1 MQYTYI
7 IAKNNICLDELYS
20 HISYAIDTQKFA
32 DLVDIVNAFVTIYSR
47 YSEKTNLTI
56 FSNKFCLS
64 FLLKFFSKSDLIS
77 QDDFEAEQKATWSC
91 FLNMVLAGVLVIKPV
106 GVGAYNVC
114 ETIQMN
120 LETVIENF
128 DIDRALWESAE
139 RTLKQ
144 LFIPV

>member
-32 DLVDIVNAFVTIYSR
+32 DLVNIVNAFVTIYSR
-47 YSEKTNLTI
+47 YTEKTNLTI

-91 FLNMVLAGVLVIKPV
+91 FLNMVLAGLMVIKPV
-106 GVGAYNVC
+106 SVDTFNVC

-120 LETVIENF
+120 LDTLIDNF
-128 DIDRALWESAE
+128 DIDKGLWEKSE
-139 RTLKQ
+139 RTLRQ
-144 LFIPV
+144 LFSSV